1 MTTPCQVMAAA
12 YSRDTGEP
20 TYQNVTDRETWL
32 YSNDY
37 GYMENGEFKSGTAP
51 DRTLYANLAKPV
63 SKEEGFVPYVNE
75 RGFQCINKIT
85 GHIQEKDENGMTKN
99 PGLNQAFTQ
108 EDCVLQCYQTKG
120 TSDSCFDCISKS
132 QFLSRCPFKESDPSD
147 IKDVLKNA
155 VQCTS
160 IISDTDLSPDQVF
173 KAIDR
178 PFNEESV
185 PTIYIVL
192 ASVGGFMII
201 LFLILL
207 YVYEWKHRKKNVL
220 NSV

>member
-1 MTTPCQVMAAA
+1 MAAD

-20 TYQNVTDRETWL
+20 TYKNATNREDWL
-32 YSNDY
+32 FSNDY
-37 GYMENGEFKSGTAP
+37 GYIEDGKFKSGTVP
-51 DRTLYANLAKPV
+51 DGKRNLYANLGKPV
-63 SKEEGFVPYVNE
+63 SKEEGFLPYVNE
-75 RGFQCINKIT
+75 RGFQCINKVT
-85 GHIQEKDENGMTKN
+85 GFIQEKDENGMMKN
-99 PGLNQAFTQ
+99 PGLDQGFTE

-132 QFLSRCPFKESDPSD
+132 KFLSRCPFKEGDPGEIKQK
-147 IKDVLKNA
+147 IKDA

-160 IISDTDLSPDQVF
+160 VISDTDLSTDQIF

-178 PFNEESV
+178 PYNEESF

-201 LFLILL
+201 LFLILM
-207 YVYEWKHRKKNVL
+207 YVYEWKKKVFNTV
-220 NSV
+220 NTS